1 MNSPGD
7 HRPEPKGPNF
17 PLIVLLAGIVL
28 AIGLIASFYTIDWDG
43 KRLVPRAFGKY
54 AHPASQL
61 LPVHPVKHAAAIAA

>member
-43 KRLVPRAFGKY
+43 KRLVPRAFGKH
-54 AHPASQL
+54 AHPTSQM
-61 LPVHPVKHAAAIAA
+61 LPVNPVDAAGPIAA